1 MINDKDAVFS
11 SREESVIIKI
21 NNIYENPS
29 IDYLIH
35 SGSLYKGTKYEKLL
49 LKQKGNFVGHAGQH
63 TITVEHDASLPNGQY
78 YLFMY
83 NNNFGSAKTLPQF
96 DWSLYP
102 GVGTYRK
109 GTASY
114 FCKYLV
120 DENQKTYELVQQFSV
135 PYSSVV
141 SGVNYIGNNIT
152 FSSGMDHTYGEY
164 DKQGNM
170 ICTYTYAAKRY
181 AYPQ

>member
-1 MINDKDAVFS
+1 M
-11 SREESVIIKI
+11 
-21 NNIYENPS
+21 
-29 IDYLIH
+29 
-35 SGSLYKGTKYEKLL
+35 
-49 LKQKGNFVGHAGQH
+49 
-63 TITVEHDASLPNGQY
+63 
-78 YLFMY
+78 FMY

-181 AYPQ
+181 AYRVIKYDFTDVYYEKETIQ

>member
-1 MINDKDAVFS
+1 MAELELDWLHLNSLDMINDKDAVFS

-83 NNNFGSAKTLPQF
+83 NNNFGSAKTLP
-96 DWSLYP
+96 S
-102 GVGTYRK
+102 
-109 GTASY
+109 
-114 FCKYLV
+114 
-120 DENQKTYELVQQFSV
+120 
-135 PYSSVV
+135 
-141 SGVNYIGNNIT
+141 I
-152 FSSGMDHTYGEY
+152 
-164 DKQGNM
+164 
-170 ICTYTYAAKRY
+170 
-181 AYPQ
+181 

>member
-83 NNNFGSAKTLPQF
+83 NNNFGSAKHSLNLTGASIRASALTAKELPPILQI
-96 DWSLYP
+96 
-102 GVGTYRK
+102 
-109 GTASY
+109 
-114 FCKYLV
+114 
-120 DENQKTYELVQQFSV
+120 FS
-135 PYSSVV
+135 
-141 SGVNYIGNNIT
+141 
-152 FSSGMDHTYGEY
+152 
-164 DKQGNM
+164 
-170 ICTYTYAAKRY
+170 R
-181 AYPQ
+181 